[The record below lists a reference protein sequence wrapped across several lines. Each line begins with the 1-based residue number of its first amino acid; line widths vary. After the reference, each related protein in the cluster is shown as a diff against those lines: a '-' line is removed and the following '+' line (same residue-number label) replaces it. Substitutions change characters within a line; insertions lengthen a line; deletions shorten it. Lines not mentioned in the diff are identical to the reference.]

1 MQKIR
6 IGMIGYNFM
15 GKAHSHAYR
24 DVPFYFDLNVEPVL
38 QTIVGRDEDRVSAAA
53 DKLGW
58 LSYET
63 DWRRVV
69 EREDID
75 LIDIGTPNHLHSEIA
90 IAALEAGKHVICEKP
105 LALTLKQAKAM
116 RDAARKSGSIHMI
129 CHNYRFAPAV
139 QMAKRL
145 IESGQLGEIY
155 HYRANYLQD
164 WLMDPQYPMS
174 WRLNKEISGS
184 GAHGDL
190 MSHSIDLARF
200 LLGEIAEVSGM
211 MKTFI
216 KRRPLD
222 GTAPGDGEEPQYG
235 IVDVDDAS
243 AFLATFEN
251 GAMGVF
257 EATRFAK
264 GNRNANRLEVNG
276 SKGALRWDMENMNLL
291 QVYLDEEKKNGLEGF
306 RTINCT
312 EEEHPYAGAY
322 WPSGHIIGYE
332 HTFVNLVYELLKG
345 IETGR
350 NPAPDFEDGYRNQAV
365 LEAVEQSAR
374 TGRWVKL
381 NV

>member
-1 MQKIR
+1 MKKIR

-15 GKAHSHAYR
+15 GRAHSHAYR
-24 DVPFYFDLNVEPVL
+24 DVPFYFGLDVEPVL
-38 QTIVGRDEDRVSAAA
+38 HTIVGRDEEKVSAAA
-53 DKLGW
+53 DKMGW

-75 LIDIGTPNHLHSEIA
+75 LIDIGTPNHMHSEIA

-105 LALTLKQAKAM
+105 LALTLQQAKAM
-116 RDAARKSGSIHMI
+116 RDAALKSGKIHMV

-155 HYRANYLQD
+155 HFRANYLQD
-164 WLMDPQYPMS
+164 WLMSPLYPMS

-190 MSHSIDLARF
+190 LSHSIDLARY
-200 LLGEIAEVSGM
+200 LVGEIDSVSGM

-216 KRRPLD
+216 SQRPVLD
-222 GTAPGDGEEPQYG
+222 KDGEISSEQG
-235 IVDVDDAS
+235 TVDVDDAS
-243 AFLATFEN
+243 AFIATFNN

-257 EATRFAK
+257 EASRFAK
-264 GNRNANRLEVNG
+264 GNRNANRFEING
-276 SKGALRWDMENMNLL
+276 SKGSVRWDMENMNNLHVFL
-291 QVYLDEEKKNGLEGF
+291 EEEENNGLEGF
-306 RTINCT
+306 RLINCT
-312 EEEHPYAGAY
+312 EAAHPYGGTY

-332 HTFVNLVYELLKG
+332 HTFINLIHEFMKG
-345 IETGR
+345 IETGQ
-350 NPAPDFEDGYRNQAV
+350 NPAPNFEDGYRNQCV
-365 LEAVEQSAR
+365 LEAVEQSAM
-374 TGRWVKL
+374 TGRWVQ
-381 NV
+381 VDIS

>member
-15 GKAHSHAYR
+15 GRAHSHAYR
-24 DVPFYFDLNVEPVL
+24 DAPFYFDLNVEPVL
-38 QTIVGRDEDRVSAAA
+38 QTIVGRNEDRVSAAA

-69 EREDID
+69 ERADID
-75 LIDIGTPNHLHSEIA
+75 LIDIGTPNHMHSEIA
-90 IAALEAGKHVICEKP
+90 IAALKAGKHCLCEKP
-105 LALTLKQAKAM
+105 LALTLKQAKEM
-116 RDAARKSGSIHMI
+116 RDTAQKSGKIHMI

-164 WLMDPQYPMS
+164 WLMSPQYPMS
-174 WRLNKEISGS
+174 WRLNKSISGS

-200 LLGEIAEVSGM
+200 LIGEIVEVSGL

-216 KRRPLD
+216 TKRPLP
-222 GTAPGDGEEPQYG
+222 GTAAGDGAEPDYG
-235 IVDVDDAS
+235 TTDVDDAS

-264 GNRNANRLEVNG
+264 GYRNANRLEING

-291 QVYLDEEKKNGLEGF
+291 HVYLDEEKRNGLAGF

-312 EEEHPYAGAY
+312 EKEHPYAGAY

-332 HTFVNLVYELLKG
+332 HTFVNLIYELLKG
-345 IETGR
+345 IESGN
-350 NPAPDFEDGYRNQAV
+350 NPEPDFEDGYRNQAV

-374 TGRWVKL
+374 TRRWVSL